1 MVFYTSGLIK
11 FLKKDGQTLVE
22 AVIALAVAMLIISV
36 LVVVTS
42 NSVNNARL
50 AEQRGAANRL
60 LSSTLDEVRI
70 VRDQQGWEVFNDYGI
85 GVVLLCYEID
95 TDNWELN
102 PIGSGDLECENK
114 ALGDRTVDGFT
125 FRRRIT
131 LCVYDSTG
139 QTCNLS
145 PSHDQIEED
154 PRLVTVE
161 VLWNL
166 IDPSDWL
173 SGKVERVASSIIL
186 TRWAND

>member
-1 MVFYTSGLIK
+1 MKRMIICMSVVLISS
-11 FLKKDGQTLVE
+11 
-22 AVIALAVAMLIISV
+22 IALLIAGCNGGGKGLKITV
-36 LVVVTS
+36 EGGGKFPEH
-42 NSVNNARL
+42 L
-50 AEQRGAANRL
+50 AG
-60 LSSTLDEVRI
+60 TWKG
-70 VRDQQGWEVFNDYGI
+70 DQQGWEVFNDYGI